1 MDILD
6 FIIYAI
12 PAIMFGVLLY
22 VISYSKKQNAD
33 IPVFTR
39 FIECVVNT
47 TSKDSD
53 AECFFNS
60 MKPEAKAICNTGD
73 FRGYVK

>member
-12 PAIMFGVLLY
+12 PAIMFGMLLY
-22 VISYSKKQNAD
+22 AIFYSKKQNAD

-39 FIECVVNT
+39 FIECVVNA
-47 TSKDSD
+47 TSKEYDV
-53 AECFFNS
+53 ECVFNS
-60 MKPEAKAICNTGD
+60 MNLEAKAICNTGD
-73 FRGYVK
+73 FRDYF